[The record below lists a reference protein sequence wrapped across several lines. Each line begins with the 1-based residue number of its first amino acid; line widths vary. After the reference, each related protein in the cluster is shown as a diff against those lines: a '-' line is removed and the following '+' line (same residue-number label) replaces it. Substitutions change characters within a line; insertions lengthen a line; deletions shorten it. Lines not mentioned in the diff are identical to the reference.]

1 MAIETNAVQVG
12 TMAPDFNLETTT
24 GHVNLSEY
32 RGRQNVVLYF
42 MRELSCMMCQRHVAQ
57 LKQLYSQLQQRGTTV
72 LVVGGG
78 SQQEAQR
85 LSSRLQLPF
94 PVAADTD
101 GEVYHRYGLEK
112 VMLFLQRSGTILI
125 DKQGKVSYIHRVTN
139 PGASVDK
146 DELLKEI
153 DLVR

>member
-12 TMAPDFNLETTT
+12 AMAPDFNLKTTT
-24 GHVNLSEY
+24 GNVNLSGY
-32 RGRQNVVLYF
+32 RGQQNVVLYF
-42 MRELSCMMCQRHVAQ
+42 MRDLSCMMCQRHVAQ

-94 PVAADTD
+94 PVAADLD

-112 VMLFLQRSGTILI
+112 VMLFLQRSGTMLI

-139 PGASVDK
+139 PGASFDK

-153 DLVR
+153 DLVH